1 MYGFGGVDRDIKHGD
16 SVLPAGK
23 GMESGQQ
30 GAEPVKRCE
39 LAFLLGWKWHD
50 PVAGETEF
58 SQGRGPAFSAILGLW
73 IWGHTFLK
81 KQFLGPPSPSFPS
94 DPTAGERPGRRML
107 RRHLGRILSAS
118 TMLDVNSEIP
128 GGPAIKN
135 PLARQEMQRRGFDL
149 WIGKIPWRRKWQ
161 PSPVF
166 LLGELRGQ
174 RSLGGYSSWGHKELD
189 TTESLNNTET
199 PPPPTPRQ
207 THE

>member
-1 MYGFGGVDRDIKHGD
+1 MAPSLPSGD
-16 SVLPAGK
+16 SRVRAQFSHLASQCPPCPILLPPGVLIP
-23 GMESGQQ
+23 
-30 GAEPVKRCE
+30 PCVK
-39 LAFLLGWKWHD
+39 LAQACSLLLHSLCPLPSHLGH
-50 PVAGETEF
+50 PCLCTSSNHPPLSLVA
-58 SQGRGPAFSAILGLW
+58 L
-73 IWGHTFLK
+73 
-81 KQFLGPPSPSFPS
+81 SPSFPS

-149 WIGKIPWRRKWQ
+149 WVGKIPWRRKWQ

-166 LLGELRGQ
+166 LLGELHGQ